1 MIEIG
6 NCSKRRIERAKRY
19 REDYWKDSRDEWEY
33 EDESEEFDIFV
44 GIRIG

>member
-33 EDESEEFDIFV
+33 EDESEFNIFV

>member
-33 EDESEEFDIFV
+33 EDKSEEFNIFV

>member
-6 NCSKRRIERAKRY
+6 NCSERRMEKRKRY
-19 REDYWKDSRDEWEY
+19 REDYWKDSRDEWIY
-33 EDESEEFDIFV
+33 TDENEEFNIFV

>member
-6 NCSKRRIERAKRY
+6 NCNKRRIEKRKRY

-33 EDESEEFDIFV
+33 TDDGEECDILI

>member
-6 NCSKRRIERAKRY
+6 NCNKRRIERAKRY
-19 REDYWKDSRDEWEY
+19 KEDYWKEARDEWEY
-33 EDESEEFDIFV
+33 EDVEEFNMLV

>member
-1 MIEIG
+1 MIEMG
-6 NCSKRRIERAKRY
+6 NCNKRRMEKVRRY

-33 EDESEEFDIFV
+33 EDESEEFNIFV

>member
-19 REDYWKDSRDEWEY
+19 KEDYWKDVRDEWEY
-33 EDESEEFDIFV
+33 EDEEEFVV

>member
-6 NCSKRRIERAKRY
+6 NCNKRRMEKVRRY

-33 EDESEEFDIFV
+33 EDEEEFNIFV
-44 GIRIG
+44 GIKIG